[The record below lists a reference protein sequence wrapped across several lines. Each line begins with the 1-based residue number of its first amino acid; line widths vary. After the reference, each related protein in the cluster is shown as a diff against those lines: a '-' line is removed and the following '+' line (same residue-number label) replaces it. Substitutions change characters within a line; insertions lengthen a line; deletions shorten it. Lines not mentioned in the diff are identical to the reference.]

1 MVTDSAAFRRAVSAW
16 LHSPAQE
23 QDYLLATEA
32 LQGDSHAEDTLYLGS
47 VSFVVNAARKYDV
60 QKWFSP
66 SDYPDIADEAFAKCY
81 EHLERYQGLGRFRN
95 WVLGYAKNIMRNRW
109 RKQCT
114 ARRNQSL
121 LESPR
126 DLTAAPSGPTDSPRL
141 AGAQPVFMGHILP
154 PDRTGATN
162 HIPVRF
168 FAAHRPPARAF
179 QLTCKHVLQHYE
191 DARGNIP
198 LELPASVPIG
208 RALFRTQKPCYFIIL
223 QEKCQLCFPER
234 RRIIISVA

>member
-1 MVTDSAAFRRAVSAW
+1 MPFP
-16 LHSPAQE
+16 LGCILPPQE

-32 LQGDSHAEDTLYLGS
+32 LRGDSHAGDTLYLGS

-66 SDYPDIADEAFAKCY
+66 SDYLDIADEAFAKCY

-121 LESPR
+121 LERLATSQLRHLDPLILLVR
-126 DLTAAPSGPTDSPRL
+126 LERNRYLWDTFYRLTALEQRIIYQCVFCGTPPR
-141 AGAQPVFMGHILP
+141 
-154 PDRTGATN
+154 T
-162 HIPVRF
+162 
-168 FAAHRPPARAF
+168 PARAF
-179 QLTCKHVLQHYE
+179 QLTRKYVLQHYE
-191 DARGNIP
+191 DTRVTLRWNY
-198 LELPASVPIG
+198 LRLY
-208 RALFRTQKPCYFIIL
+208 R
-223 QEKCQLCFPER
+223 
-234 RRIIISVA
+234 

>member
-1 MVTDSAAFRRAVSAW
+1 MPFP
-16 LHSPAQE
+16 LGCILPPQE

-32 LQGDSHAEDTLYLGS
+32 LRGDSHAEDTLYLGS

-121 LESPR
+121 LESLATSQLRHLDPLILLVWLELNR
-126 DLTAAPSGPTDSPRL
+126 YLWDTFYRLTALEQRIIYQCVFCGTPPPRPGVSADLQACAPALR
-141 AGAQPVFMGHILP
+141 
-154 PDRTGATN
+154 R
-162 HIPVRF
+162 
-168 FAAHRPPARAF
+168 RP
-179 QLTCKHVLQHYE
+179 
-191 DARGNIP
+191 GNIP

-208 RALFRTQKPCYFIIL
+208 RALFRTQKRCYFIIL